1 MNNYIVSD
9 AAAVNPNGN
18 GIKTLLVYSLNTFS
32 LKEMQLLVVVLKV
45 YLKILLISLP
55 KNTPDFPILCNWI
68 FDDFVLADELFA
80 NALQSLETCIS

>member
-9 AAAVNPNGN
+9 AAAVNPNG
-18 GIKTLLVYSLNTFS
+18 IKTLLVYGLNTFS

-55 KNTPDFPILCNWI
+55 KNPPDFPILCNWI
-68 FDDFVLADELFA
+68 FDDFVLADELFE

>member
-9 AAAVNPNGN
+9 TAAVNPD
-18 GIKTLLVYSLNTFS
+18 GIKTLLVYGLNTFS

-55 KNTPDFPILCNWI
+55 KNLPDFPILCNWI
-68 FDDFVLADELFA
+68 FDDSVLADELFA

>member
-9 AAAVNPNGN
+9 AAAVNPNG
-18 GIKTLLVYSLNTFS
+18 IKTLLVYGLNTFS
-32 LKEMQLLVVVLKV
+32 LKEIQLLVVVLKV

-55 KNTPDFPILCNWI
+55 KNPPDFPILCNWI

>member
-9 AAAVNPNGN
+9 AAAVNPNG
-18 GIKTLLVYSLNTFS
+18 IKTLLVYGLNTFS

-55 KNTPDFPILCNWI
+55 KNPPDFPILCNWI

>member
-9 AAAVNPNGN
+9 AAAVNPNG
-18 GIKTLLVYSLNTFS
+18 IKTLLVYGLNTFS
-32 LKEMQLLVVVLKV
+32 LKEVQLLVVVLKV

-55 KNTPDFPILCNWI
+55 KNPPDFPILCNWI
-68 FDDFVLADELFA
+68 FDDFVLADELFE